1 MYQWWVIILC
11 KLKCKHKIK
20 LCIII
25 LFCSACYKFNFTQ
38 IFYPWLDQVK
48 RISFVMDSRNFNFF
62 VSHEKVSCR
71 VYLGMNTKQGADSPW
86 PGAGLNIPG
95 RCCSEPGA
103 WGGGASR
110 QRAMS
115 SSVAWQPMSDTC
127 NTVDNANVDL
137 WTSGGMMCSIMSVI
151 VLILASA
158 ADIRQQHHNCALQT
172 EEED

>member
-1 MYQWWVIILC
+1 MV
-11 KLKCKHKIK
+11 
-20 LCIII
+20 
-25 LFCSACYKFNFTQ
+25 
-38 IFYPWLDQVK
+38 
-48 RISFVMDSRNFNFF
+48 SRNFNSF

-71 VYLGMNTKQGADSPW
+71 VYLRMNTKQGGADSPW
-86 PGAGLNIPG
+86 PGWLNIPG

-137 WTSGGMMCSIMSVI
+137 WTCGAND
-151 VLILASA
+151 VLSYEWDRVNPSFANRHQAAASQLSTPDRRRGLKLDCCLYIEIDAGTA
-158 ADIRQQHHNCALQT
+158 ARRNTDWRISRLSQT
-172 EEED
+172 

>member
-1 MYQWWVIILC
+1 MKI
-11 KLKCKHKIK
+11 KSKHKII
-20 LCIII
+20 CIDVII
-25 LFCSACYKFNFTQ
+25 LFCSASYKLNFIQ
-38 IFYPWLDQVK
+38 IFYPWHDQVK
-48 RISFVMDSRNFNFF
+48 KISFVLVSRNFNSF

-86 PGAGLNIPG
+86 PGSLNIPG

-137 WTSGGMMCSIMSVI
+137 WTCGGMMSSVMSGI
-151 VLILASA
+151 VLISASKNV
-158 ADIRQQHHNCALQT
+158 IQRFVS
-172 EEED
+172 